1 MGEIGNVEQLPLHN
15 LPSTASGPEL
25 SLQVINVAASSM
37 REMQIAATSTSMGVY
52 DSSDSSGYLSE
63 INPQEAWLPI
73 TESRNGSTVTCVFHL
88 LSSGIGIQAL
98 LLPVAFSTLGW
109 AWGIICLSL
118 AFTWQLYTIWVLVQL
133 HESVPG
139 IGTRYSRYLQ
149 LAIAA
154 FGPKLGK
161 LLAIFPVMYLS
172 GGSCVLLII
181 RGAGTMELFFKM
193 MLGGEATSEDNPLA
207 GAGWFLVFTCMA
219 IALAQRPNLNSIAGF
234 SLIGAVTAIAYC
246 TLIWALPISKGRP
259 TGVSYNSQKEES
271 GMSEMFDV
279 LNAIGM
285 IALAFRGH
293 NLGTLPSSSKCPS
306 KKQMWRGVTLS
317 YIIIAMCLFPVAIA
331 GFWAYGNKD
340 PQEDGGPAGG
350 LAAYYRIEKWQCRY
364 CSVPFVIVRNRN
376 PSPSTSSSFR
386 HSRMLYT
393 IWILVQLHEPI
404 PGIRTRYSR
413 YLQLAIAAFGPKL
426 GKLLA
431 IFPVMYLSGSTCIML
446 IIKGAG
452 VTELLFKL
460 MCEGGATCDAKSLTG
475 AEWFLVFTCMAIA
488 LAQRPNL
495 NSIAGFSLAG
505 AMSGIGYCTLI
516 WALPI
521 SKDRP
526 SGVSYD
532 SRKGG
537 SSVAGMFDVLNAIG
551 IIMLAFRGHNLVLE
565 IQGTLPSSLTN
576 PSKRTMWRGVS
587 VSYTIIAICQFPL
600 AIAGFWA
607 YGNKIPSNGGMLTAF
622 MQFHGRDTSRFV
634 KGLVYLLVVINCLSS
649 FQIYAMPVFD
659 NLEFRYISMK
669 NRRCP
674 WWVRSGFRLFFG
686 GMAFFIAVALPFLP
700 SLAPLVGGIT
710 LPLTLAYPCFMW
722 ILIKKP
728 HQKGHDAV
736 WCLNLGLGCLGIV
749 LSVLLVVAAARN
761 LAIKGLH
768 ASFFKPQ

>member
-293 NLGTLPSSSKCPS
+293 NLVLEIQGTLPSSSKCPS

-331 GFWAYGNKD
+331 GFWAYGNK
-340 PQEDGGPAGG
+340 
-350 LAAYYRIEKWQCRY
+350 
-364 CSVPFVIVRNRN
+364 
-376 PSPSTSSSFR
+376 
-386 HSRMLYT
+386 
-393 IWILVQLHEPI
+393 
-404 PGIRTRYSR
+404 
-413 YLQLAIAAFGPKL
+413 
-426 GKLLA
+426 
-431 IFPVMYLSGSTCIML
+431 
-446 IIKGAG
+446 
-452 VTELLFKL
+452 
-460 MCEGGATCDAKSLTG
+460 
-475 AEWFLVFTCMAIA
+475 
-488 LAQRPNL
+488 
-495 NSIAGFSLAG
+495 
-505 AMSGIGYCTLI
+505 
-516 WALPI
+516 
-521 SKDRP
+521 
-526 SGVSYD
+526 
-532 SRKGG
+532 
-537 SSVAGMFDVLNAIG
+537 
-551 IIMLAFRGHNLVLE
+551 
-565 IQGTLPSSLTN
+565 
-576 PSKRTMWRGVS
+576 
-587 VSYTIIAICQFPL
+587 
-600 AIAGFWA
+600 
-607 YGNKIPSNGGMLTAF
+607 IPSNGGMLTAF
-622 MQFHGRDTSRFV
+622 MQFHGHDTSKFA

-659 NLEFRYISMK
+659 NLEFRYTCMK
-669 NRRCP
+669 NKRCS
-674 WWVRSGFRLFFG
+674 WWVRTGFRLFFG
-686 GMAFFIAVALPFLP
+686 ALAFFIAVAFPFLP
-700 SLAPLVGGIT
+700 SLAALIGGIA

-722 ILIKKP
+722 ISIKKP
-728 HQKGHDAV
+728 RQKGHGV
-736 WCLNLGLGCLGIV
+736 MWCLNLGLGCLGMV
-749 LSVLLVVAAARN
+749 LSVLLVVAAVWN
-761 LAIKGLH
+761 LATKGLH
-768 ASFFKPQ
+768 ANFFHPE